1 MTSALSKA
9 VTCVRVVAAAA
20 LPIGA
25 AFFFIVASSVAIAQS
40 SMTGLAP
47 SESPAEKPAGKP
59 AKKSS
64 DMRKRSTAEP
74 VNWIQKASEELQ
86 GVKTTAGVLPTPA
99 TVVAIAEDH
108 QSSIELTALRVG
120 LTFEPYQPRGT
131 GAFGVGESIAYDS
144 LPGSVLGTVDLR
156 WLPFVISESRAIIA
170 GGYLAFGYSRTS
182 LPLATPTGFKYDD
195 VALNSMRIE
204 TGAAFGGRVYG
215 NWSGELK
222 LGLGRQSL
230 IQTSRYSE
238 VVGNFDQPYFA
249 AIADIQYH
257 ILPKF
262 AVLASVAK
270 RSPIAAG
277 TGSIGFDPLTVSGG
291 ILVQVR

>member
-1 MTSALSKA
+1 MTS
-9 VTCVRVVAAAA
+9 VRNVAAAA
-20 LPIGA
+20 LT
-25 AFFFIVASSVAIAQS
+25 FCVAISFNMASNVAFAQT
-40 SMTGLAP
+40 SMTGVA
-47 SESPAEKPAGKP
+47 SFESRAIKPAGKP
-59 AKKSS
+59 AKKPLN
-64 DMRKRSTAEP
+64 KRMQSAAEP

-86 GVKTTAGVLPTPA
+86 GVKTTEGVLPTPA

-156 WLPFVISESRAIIA
+156 WLPFVISESRAIIV

-238 VVGNFDQPYFA
+238 VVGNFDRPYFA